1 MANQDFFDD
10 LKSSAKDFGSRVNK
24 FFDNMVSSD
33 EDKEYPA
40 AADVIELSD
49 RVVFEL
55 DLPGFDKS
63 EVSIQIRDNQLV
75 IKGQRKP
82 SYESGVTYH
91 VRERAF
97 GAFERSFT
105 IPSDVEQEQVKAKF
119 EENGILRVTLPKE
132 AIEEADTSSVKI
144 D

>member
-24 FFDNMVSSD
+24 FFDNIVNGN
-33 EDKEYPA
+33 EDNEYPA
-40 AADVIELSD
+40 AADVVELGD

-55 DLPGFDKS
+55 DLPGFEKS
-63 EVSIQIRDNQLV
+63 DVTVQIRDNQLV

-82 SYESGVTYH
+82 TYETDVTYH

-97 GAFERSFT
+97 GPFERSFT
-105 IPSDVEQEQVKAKF
+105 IPPGVEQEQVKAKF
-119 EENGILRVTLPKE
+119 DNGILRVTLPKE

>member
-24 FFDNMVSSD
+24 FFDNIVNGN
-33 EDKEYPA
+33 EDNEYPA
-40 AADVIELSD
+40 AADVVELGD
-49 RVVFEL
+49 RVVFAL
-55 DLPGFDKS
+55 DLPGFEKS
-63 EVSIQIRDNQLV
+63 DVTVQIRDNQLV

-82 SYESGVTYH
+82 TYETDVTYH

-97 GAFERSFT
+97 GPFERSFT
-105 IPSDVEQEQVKAKF
+105 IPPGVEQEQVKAKF
-119 EENGILRVTLPKE
+119 ENGILRVTLPKE